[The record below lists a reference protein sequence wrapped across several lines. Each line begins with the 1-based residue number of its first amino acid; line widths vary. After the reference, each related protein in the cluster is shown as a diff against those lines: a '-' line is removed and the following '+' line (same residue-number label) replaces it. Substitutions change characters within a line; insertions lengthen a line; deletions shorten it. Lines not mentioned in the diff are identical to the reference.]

1 MLKAKAKAA
10 ATAAA
15 QRRKAAA
22 AAAAQQEAAA
32 QQAQAAATGVGISQ
46 TRSGR
51 GIRPNLTQY
60 WADSAASIL
69 APGGSIQRIGYDQAS
84 FDEAYRVIAL
94 EQEPTPLEQGQEGPS
109 RVGIIEEEE
118 KKEEEVTQNGE
129 NGGVSQDGYKLNK
142 DDLAYITANLDVPR
156 ATAAKAL
163 RSHKGDVVATLR
175 ELTGPVEAALASMH

>member
-22 AAAAQQEAAA
+22 AAAIAQQEAAA
-32 QQAQAAATGVGISQ
+32 QQAQAQAAGVGMSM

-69 APGGSIQRIGYDQAS
+69 APGGSIQRIGYDQAA
-84 FDEAYRVIAL
+84 FEEAFRVVVL
-94 EQEPTPLEQGQEGPS
+94 GEEPTPVAEGQEAPS
-109 RVGIIEEEE
+109 RVGIIE
-118 KKEEEVTQNGE
+118 KKKPESDQETVEGGAAPATNGE
-129 NGGVSQDGYKLNK
+129 SGFKLDK
-142 DDLAYITANLDVPR
+142 EDLNYITSNLDVPR
-156 ATAAKAL
+156 DVAARVL
-163 RSHKGDVVATLR
+163 RAHKGDVVATLG
-175 ELTGPVEAALASMH
+175 ELTAPVPEALA